1 MRKAFKIA
9 LAVTLATVVIPA
21 AAYSLMR
28 PGDEDPMADTLR
40 EFGFVRVPLPS
51 NLMNLGSLYYVDAG
65 LKDFKTTCHARAADL
80 GEDVIMSRS
89 GDIEKNLERKGALAS
104 DVTVDFGSLVKGGFG
119 NDYVHRVHF
128 SLIDVVVEE
137 LPLDSS
143 LTIYSKLQIFSAQY
157 EIWPPV
163 ARCAGAWTKPR
174 RPLLARGASTRTCAF
189 PTSRT
194 GSDRIGPRILRGGM
208 RLAGLPE

>member
-65 LKDFKTTCHARAADL
+65 LKDFKTPPCAHEPAS
-80 GEDVIMSRS
+80 SRP
-89 GDIEKNLERKGALAS
+89 GNAI
-104 DVTVDFGSLVKGGFG
+104 LVRGFRG
-119 NDYVHRVHF
+119 
-128 SLIDVVVEE
+128 
-137 LPLDSS
+137 PL
-143 LTIYSKLQIFSAQY
+143 
-157 EIWPPV
+157 
-163 ARCAGAWTKPR
+163 
-174 RPLLARGASTRTCAF
+174 
-189 PTSRT
+189 
-194 GSDRIGPRILRGGM
+194 
-208 RLAGLPE
+208 